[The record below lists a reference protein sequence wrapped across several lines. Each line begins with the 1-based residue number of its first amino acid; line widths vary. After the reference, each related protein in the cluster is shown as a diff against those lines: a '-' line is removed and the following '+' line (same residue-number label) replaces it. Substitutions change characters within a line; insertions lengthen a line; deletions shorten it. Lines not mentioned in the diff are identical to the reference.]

1 MRHALLGLVLV
12 STATLS
18 AADNELNLMID
29 KQMTRNLTIQGYEVE
44 VQQPTSVGVRYGRD
58 LIGLGPAQLQ
68 LQAAYHAQSSADG
81 AVLGTSIGT
90 YKNTGYSLGL
100 QAQWRLG
107 VVLGA
112 GAEMRVEKLKG
123 ETTYPTAGT
132 TSATLV
138 RPWVTGRLGFSIPTP
153 LVKPVFGLEV
163 AVPLTKKNAND
174 ASSDED
180 LLKAVAPSFEVGV
193 YGGIRF

>member
-12 STATLS
+12 SAGSLS
-18 AADNELNLMID
+18 AADNELNLILD
-29 KQMTRNLTIQGYEVE
+29 KQMTRNLTIQGYKVE
-44 VQQPTSVGVRYGRD
+44 VQQPVSVGIRYGRD

-68 LQAAYHAQSSADG
+68 LQAAYHGESKADG
-81 AVLGTSIGT
+81 AVMGNKIGE

-100 QAQWRLG
+100 QAQWRMG
-107 VVLGA
+107 VVFGLGS
-112 GAEMRVEKLKG
+112 EMRVEKLKG
-123 ETTYPTAGT
+123 ETAYGNS
-132 TSATLV
+132 SATLV

-163 AVPLTKKNAND
+163 AVPLSKKNASDN
-174 ASSDED
+174 SSDED
-180 LLKAVAPSFEVGV
+180 LLKAVAPNFEIGV